1 MFFNYKMNTAQLWTL
16 AAQGNSTIV
25 GPGNS
30 SSSSFF
36 LNFITFI
43 YLFGFK
49 TWMGNRSITHTEE
62 WIKSNLSGKIK
73 VSPAAA
79 CGDHQLI
86 LRTPAGSLQPASLCV
101 GYPPLHPSHCYAA
114 PLVCTASAPF
124 TGGDRGAAKAAETI
138 TVSCS
143 GPGLAAVKGVMC
155 RAAQSSCCFR
165 PFKQEKLQKMRDS
178 ENR

>member
-1 MFFNYKMNTAQLWTL
+1 
-16 AAQGNSTIV
+16 
-25 GPGNS
+25 
-30 SSSSFF
+30 
-36 LNFITFI
+36 
-43 YLFGFK
+43 
-49 TWMGNRSITHTEE
+49 MGNRSITHTEE

-165 PFKQEKLQKMRDS
+165 PFKQEKATEDAWQWKPLVWLLWRSKIPTCGGARDWPLK
-178 ENR
+178 

>member
-1 MFFNYKMNTAQLWTL
+1 MFFNYKMNTAQLWPF

-25 GPGNS
+25 GPGNTS
-30 SSSSFF
+30 SC
-36 LNFITFI
+36 LILIHLFI
-43 YLFGFK
+43 YLL
-49 TWMGNRSITHTEE
+49 TWFQDLDGKSVNHTEE

-86 LRTPAGSLQPASLCV
+86 LRTPAGSLQPATLCV
-101 GYPPLHPSHCYAA
+101 GYPPLHQSHCYAA
-114 PLVCTASAPF
+114 PLVYTASAPF
-124 TGGDRGAAKAAETI
+124 PGGDRGAAKAAETI
-138 TVSCS
+138 TISCT
-143 GPGLAAVKGVMC
+143 GPGLAAVTGVMC

-165 PFKQEKLQKMRDS
+165 PFKQEKLQKMRET